1 MYFAIQLKRK
11 AEPTQG
17 MRLNTS
23 FQRKILPFPLTQKTY
38 LEFPIISVPSN
49 LKCTLFIAARVA
61 CCQVKFGP
69 RVYGEN
75 LPTTL
80 TEQTHTGEKDENN
93 DGRYDDCEVVDK
105 ADGR

>member
-1 MYFAIQLKRK
+1 M
-11 AEPTQG
+11 
-17 MRLNTS
+17 
-23 FQRKILPFPLTQKTY
+23 
-38 LEFPIISVPSN
+38 
-49 LKCTLFIAARVA
+49 
-61 CCQVKFGP
+61 KFGP

-105 ADGR
+105 ADGEGGYGNDGQDGGKDDVVGVGDVEWLILCCLLSCGVMVMDKH